1 MSGSP
6 LAAKLLHHALADGGF
21 RRHMDQ
27 VRARLQEKMDRTI
40 KRLKG
45 IGVIPW
51 IEPAAGLFLW
61 CKLPDAIDAADVARR
76 ALADDVLFAPG
87 NVFSVSQSAGSF
99 MRFNVAM
106 MEDPKIF
113 RVLQSAMTECTRTR
127 VHELPIGSSSLKE

>member
-6 LAAKLLHHALADGGF
+6 FAAKLLHHALADGGY

-27 VRARLQEKMDRTI
+27 VRTRLQEKMDRTI

-45 IGVIPW
+45 IGVMPW

-76 ALADDVLFAPG
+76 ALAEDVLFAPG
-87 NVFSVSQSAGSF
+87 NVFSVSQSAGSY

-113 RVLQSAMTECTRTR
+113 RVLQSAMTACAGTR
-127 VHELPIGSSSLKE
+127 ISN